1 MVYSIFKEIKEK
13 NLFSSDQLAKFIE
26 ILNEYLHNI
35 RINQNNEENLKN
47 DLKKLLSN
55 FFPNHISN
63 KPFSLENISAK
74 DIDLAIFNKSEK
86 TENDFI
92 KVLFETKKPNASE
105 MISKADLNRKA
116 LHEAILYFFI
126 EKEIVHNHKI
136 EYIIITDFLNWFLIN
151 SEDFRKAFHMKKEL
165 LKIFK
170 EYTSGTGDGTSNT
183 TEWFYNKCKR
193 FLEDDKDSR
202 ILSTL
207 KYIYIDLSDLNKIDD
222 SRLVDDFQSVSGLT
236 VKDFLITFFYILS
249 PAFMVN
255 KAETYRNANRLNQ
268 TFYILLLNI
277 IGVKEKSSEKKQRSE
292 IKIILDDENT
302 DGLIHKVIKK
312 IKRDHL
318 EITDEQI
325 FESSL
330 GLCLNWINRLLF
342 IKLLEAYLI
351 KINKPSSEEI
361 QNYYIIHKEKIKDF
375 SDIDTLFFEVLAKE
389 SHVNP
394 VFINVPF
401 LNSSLFDRSPLERCY
416 HISLGD
422 FHDYDIT
429 NSDLLGVYTKLY
441 NKKVKTGKF
450 ISLLLDFLNFFD
462 FGSGK
467 EIEATEILINAS
479 VLGLIFEKI
488 NGYKEASY
496 YTPSQITEFI
506 CEKTIQGAVLNKIN
520 KFLKEKGMP
529 KQKSLDIVKDI
540 IEQKRWEDKEFVLEL
555 NNRIDSLRICDPAVG
570 SGHFLVSALNELLII
585 KCSLSLT
592 FNKNNE
598 YISIFCKY
606 DKYRELEFFKDKD
619 FREKIKYRKHNSSY
633 DYQREQETLFHI
645 KKVIIENCLYGVDI
659 NPNSIFIARLR
670 LWIELIKNAFY
681 NNEAKME
688 TLPNIDINI
697 RSGDSLFNRIQFNF
711 KITGGH
717 ADLEEIKQIISQ
729 YKEERNLRIKI
740 QIYKKIS
747 DFKKKLFT
755 DNKNRISNE
764 IKKDISEL
772 EKQRKTRQ
780 LKITANTTDEDKEEW
795 KEAKKKL
802 ARTIGVYTTKIKELG
817 KSDYES
823 FEWKYEFPD
832 LLDEEFNFIGFD
844 VIILN
849 PPYISFSSTKKIKKI
864 YDPDMI
870 KILKANYDYKIKR
883 KKERGK
889 KDQFINDLYELF
901 LLRSIQ
907 LAKIG
912 GYIGIITSDSFCT
925 IDSYESLRL
934 NLLEEL
940 PVKFLIWKPCPVDS
954 FENDNS
960 LSPLVST
967 SIFIIEKSK
976 SSDYEFTV
984 YDRPKTLDFFNSCN
998 EYSAQISNFKN
1009 SIRRS
1014 FWIPNPQNVE
1024 IYEKI
1029 IRVLTQPLFYKFKS
1043 LIHASTRLDLTE
1055 KDPND
1060 PKKTRN
1066 NNSEYLA
1073 VLDSDQKYAEM
1084 AKRYRKKYEDKGE
1097 DITQLS
1103 KDAKL
1108 RGAVWKIITENDIIK
1123 FEDLTD
1129 DQKLNGTDHKWI
1141 PMVKGSG
1148 VAAIEKNLRY
1158 YNVMHYYVDWDKASI
1173 KNYSQVK
1180 KEFFWKRGI
1189 YFSLATASKQSSFM
1203 VDETSRLKCALKV
1216 PGPNDVNFTAIILN
1230 RKDFTKYILG
1240 IMNTILFFKI
1250 KIAFINHTT
1259 ATQKTDL
1266 QQIPIREP
1274 EPDQKKYI
1282 EERVDKCIE
1291 IQKNSLLST
1300 QFNGKEY
1307 TLEELEREIEE
1318 KTLEIYNIN
1327 SALFIEQIDINTS
1340 E

>member
-26 ILNEYLHNI
+26 ILNEYLQDI

-92 KVLFETKKPNASE
+92 KVLFETKKPNAFE
-105 MISKADLNRKA
+105 MITKLDLNRKA

-126 EKEIVHNHKI
+126 EKEIEHNHKI
-136 EYIIITDFLNWFLIN
+136 EYIIITDFVHWFLIN
-151 SEDFRKAFHMKKEL
+151 SEDFRKTFYTKKEL
-165 LKIFK
+165 LKDFK
-170 EYTSGTGDGTSNT
+170 GYTSGNGNGTTST
-183 TEWFYNKCKR
+183 TEWFYNQCKS
-193 FLEDDKDSR
+193 FLADVKNSR

-207 KYIYIDLSDLNKIDD
+207 KYTYIDLSDLNSIDD
-222 SRLVDDFQSVSGLT
+222 SILAYDFQSISGYT

-249 PAFMVN
+249 PAFMLN

-268 TFYILLLNI
+268 TFYNFLLNI
-277 IGVKEKSSEKKQRSE
+277 IGVKEKPSEKKQRSE

-302 DGLIHKVIKK
+302 DGLIHKIIKK

-318 EITDEQI
+318 DKTDEQI
-325 FESSL
+325 FDASL

-351 KINKPSSEEI
+351 KINSPSTDEI
-361 QNYYIIHKEKIKDF
+361 QNYYIIYKEKIKDF
-375 SDIDTLFFEVLAKE
+375 EDFDTLFFEVLANE
-389 SHVNP
+389 SHSNP

-401 LNSSLFDRSPLERCY
+401 LNSSLFDRSPLERSY

-422 FHDYDIT
+422 FHDYDVT
-429 NSDLLGVYTKLY
+429 HSDLLRVYTKLY
-441 NKKVKTGKF
+441 NKKVKTSKF
-450 ISLLLDFLNFFD
+450 IPLLLDFLNFFD

-467 EIEATEILINAS
+467 KIEVTEILINTS

-496 YTPSQITEFI
+496 YTPSQVTEFI
-506 CEKTIQGAVLNKIN
+506 CENTIQSAVLKKIN
-520 KFLKEKGMP
+520 EFLEEKGIQ
-529 KQKSLDIVKDI
+529 KQKSLDYVKDI
-540 IEQKRWEDKEFVLEL
+540 IEKKRWEDKEFVLEL
-555 NNRIDSLRICDPAVG
+555 NNRIDSLKICDPAVG
-570 SGHFLVSALNELLII
+570 SGHFLVSALNELLKV
-585 KCSLSLT
+585 KCDLSLT

-606 DKYRELEFFKDKD
+606 DEYRELEFFKDKD
-619 FREKIKYRKHNSSY
+619 FRTKIKYRKQNGSY
-633 DYQREQETLFHI
+633 DYQREQETIFHI
-645 KKVIIENCLYGVDI
+645 KKVILENCLYGVDI

-681 NNEAKME
+681 NDEVKME

-697 RSGDSLFNRIQFNF
+697 RSGDSLFNRIPFDF
-711 KITGGH
+711 KITEGYE
-717 ADLEEIKQIISQ
+717 DLEEIKQLIVQ
-729 YKEERNLRIKI
+729 YKEERDLKTKI
-740 QIYKKIS
+740 QIS
-747 DFKKKLFT
+747 DKMSNFKKKLFR
-755 DNKNRISNE
+755 DNKNRVIKG
-764 IKKDISEL
+764 IKKNISEL
-772 EKQRKTRQ
+772 KKQRKTRQ
-780 LKITANTTDEDKEEW
+780 LKITAPDEDKEEW
-795 KEAKKKL
+795 EKEKKRLTEVIKVHT
-802 ARTIGVYTTKIKELG
+802 AKIKELE
-817 KSDYES
+817 KIDYES
-823 FEWKYEFPD
+823 FEWKYEFPN
-832 LLDEEFNFIGFD
+832 LLDEEFNFMGFD

-849 PPYISFSSTKKIKKI
+849 PPYISFSSTKKIKKM
-864 YDPDMI
+864 YNTDMI
-870 KILKANYDYKIKR
+870 KILKANFDYKIKR
-883 KKERGK
+883 KKEKGK
-889 KDQFINDLYELF
+889 KDQFINDLYEAF

-907 LAKIG
+907 LAKLG
-912 GYIGIITSDSFCT
+912 GYIGIITSDTFCT

-940 PVKFLIWKPCPVDS
+940 PGKFLIWKPCPVDA
-954 FENDNS
+954 FENDNP

-984 YDRPKTLDFFNSCN
+984 YDRPKTLDFFNSCE
-998 EYSAQISNFKN
+998 EYSVQISNFKN
-1009 SIRRS
+1009 SIRKS

-1029 IRVLTQPLFYKFKS
+1029 IKGPTEPPFYKFKP
-1043 LIHASTRLDLTE
+1043 LIQASTRVDLTE
-1055 KDPND
+1055 KDPNN

-1073 VLDSDQKYAEM
+1073 VLDSDQKYSEM
-1084 AKRYRKKYEDKGE
+1084 AKKYRKKYEDKGE
-1097 DITQLS
+1097 DIVQLS

-1108 RGAVWKIITENDIIK
+1108 RGAVWKIITEDDIIK
-1123 FEDLTD
+1123 IEDLTD

-1158 YNVMHYYVDWDKASI
+1158 YNEMHYYVDWDKDSI

-1180 KEFFWKRGI
+1180 KKFFWKQGI

-1203 VDETSRLKCALKV
+1203 LDETSRLKGALKV

-1230 RKDFTKYILG
+1230 REDLTKYLLG
-1240 IMNTILFFKI
+1240 IMNTKFIFKI
-1250 KIAFINHTT
+1250 KLAFINHTT
-1259 ATQKTDL
+1259 ATQKIDL

-1274 EPDQKKYI
+1274 EPDQKSYI

-1291 IQKNSLLST
+1291 IQKNSLASI

-1318 KTLEIYNIN
+1318 KTLEIYNVN
-1327 SALFIEQIDINTS
+1327 SALFI
-1340 E
+1340 